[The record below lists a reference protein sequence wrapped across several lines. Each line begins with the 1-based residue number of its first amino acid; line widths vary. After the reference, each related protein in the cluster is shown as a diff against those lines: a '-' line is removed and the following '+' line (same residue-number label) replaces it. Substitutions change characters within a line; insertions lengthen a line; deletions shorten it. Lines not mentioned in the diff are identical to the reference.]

1 LWIEV
6 YRKVV
11 DKGQERFGAK
21 EIIGM
26 IVGLVIKSFSRKI
39 VDQS

>member
-11 DKGQERFGAK
+11 DKGKERFGVKDFGGKIAGMMIKGFWGRKK
-21 EIIGM
+21 EEM
-26 IVGLVIKSFSRKI
+26 
-39 VDQS
+39 